1 MQKQLL
7 DRLNNPVV
15 IVLVVLL
22 VISVGYIVFV
32 PKSTPLE
39 KADSSEVVTETPVSI
54 ESVAYTQAQS
64 YVTEVLK
71 TPSTAVFPPFEETVI
86 SLLDPKQLIGNTTAD
101 PSEFNTENVYS
112 LASYV
117 DAQNTYGAMIRSE
130 FWITLRFKGG
140 DSSVR
145 DNWKLLTLMV
155 DGEDVTAHFLS
166 SEDKFVYQRCMDG
179 DEDKDFC
186 NKFLLGE

>member
-1 MQKQLL
+1 MQKQIL

-22 VISVGYIVFV
+22 VISVEYIVFV
-32 PKSTPLE
+32 PKSMPLE
-39 KADSSEVVTETPVSI
+39 ETDSSEVITETPISI

-71 TPSTAVFPPFEETVI
+71 TPSTAVFPPFDGIEITLV
-86 SLLDPKQLIGNTTAD
+86 DPKKLIGKSIAD
-101 PSEFNTENVYS
+101 PSSFNTENVYS

-117 DAQNTYGAMIRSE
+117 DAQNAYGAMIRSE

-145 DNWKLLTLMV
+145 ENWKLLILMV
-155 DGEDVTAHFLS
+155 DGEDVTTHFLS
-166 SEDKFVYQRCMDG
+166 SEDESVYQRCMSG
-179 DEDKDFC
+179 GEDTDFC